1 MAGNMYIGIDPGQ
14 SGGISWIERTVEDGR
29 QVNFIYSEKM
39 PATEHDVD
47 ILFKKLKSRGMNM
60 KCIIEAVHSMPGQGV
75 ASSFKFG
82 RNYGFLRGL
91 LVANRIPF
99 DQVSPQKWQKTL
111 GLQKKS
117 REETKT
123 QHKNNIKGKAQ
134 QLYPQLKVTLA
145 VADAIMLATY
155 CANQKMAVEAI

>member
-1 MAGNMYIGIDPGQ
+1 MVGDLFIGIDPGQ
-14 SGGISWIERTVEDGR
+14 SGGISWVERTIQDGR
-29 QVNFIYSEKM
+29 QVNFIYAEKM

-47 ILFKKLKSRGMNM
+47 VLFKKLRAKGMAI
-60 KCIIEAVHSMPGQGV
+60 KCIIENVHSFPGQGV

-91 LVANRIPF
+91 LVANRIAF
-99 DQVSPQKWQKTL
+99 DQVSPQKWQKQL

-117 REETKT
+117 KEETKT
-123 QHKNNIKGKAQ
+123 FHKNNIKAKAQ

-145 VADAIMLATY
+145 TADAIMLATY
-155 CANQKMAVEAI
+155 CSTQNNVVEAL